1 MSSVGKQV
9 FFYGMKANRA
19 LQRSVEKK
27 VEGWIAREQSVLFAP
42 MDSSY
47 FVRIEKE
54 PGRPFVLCH
63 LRVQIGPRIWES
75 YESGK
80 TPEAALLQAVQ
91 HLRSAWVLALPHLFH
106 FERVQGAA

>member
-1 MSSVGKQV
+1 MSTVGKQV
-9 FFYGMKANRA
+9 FFYGMKPNRA

-27 VEGWIAREQSVLFAP
+27 IESWIAREQSVLFAP

-54 PGRPFVLCH
+54 PGRPLASCH
-63 LRVQIGPRIWES
+63 LRVQIGPRTWES

-91 HLRSAWVLALPHLFH
+91 RLRSAWVVALPHLFH
-106 FERVQGAA
+106 FERAQGAA